1 MVKRKVSIYVLENES
16 EKSSCWMKVVGSEQ
30 VVFHSFWSNLNESIQ
45 GDLPIQNRYFS
56 ILHAGWCILLVKFCL
71 HSEWIFICSEWLWF
85 HFLINIKD
93 SRCRSTILRNFKK
106 TNQKRTGYVSI
117 LNGGFSVL
125 QGASL
130 FQFFLAKSKRQKKD
144 WGLLH
149 SSAEKCW
156 KWKEKAKS
164 RFRMETVRFSWITW
178 TIHSQKMKK
187 SPTKKQR
194 NPQNDIFV
202 PF

>member
-1 MVKRKVSIYVLENES
+1 MLQSRGQQCRNDAFEWTVVCSHGEEESVYVLENES

-71 HSEWIFICSEWLWF
+71 HSVWILICSEWLNGYGSI
-85 HFLINIKD
+85 FLSNMKD
-93 SRCRSTILRNFKK
+93 SRCRNTILRNLKK

-117 LNGGFSVL
+117 LNGGFCVL

-130 FQFFLAKSKRQKKD
+130 FQFFFAKNKRQKKD

-149 SSAEKCW
+149 YSAEKCW
-156 KWKEKAKS
+156 KWKEKAKP
-164 RFRMETVRFSWITW
+164 R
-178 TIHSQKMKK
+178 
-187 SPTKKQR
+187 
-194 NPQNDIFV
+194 
-202 PF
+202 

>member
-1 MVKRKVSIYVLENES
+1 MLQSRGQQCRNDAFEWTVVCSHGEEESVYVLENES

-106 TNQKRTGYVSI
+106 TNQKRTGYAAR
-117 LNGGFSVL
+117 
-125 QGASL
+125 QGHANTIRRG
-130 FQFFLAKSKRQKKD
+130 QSKQ
-144 WGLLH
+144 
-149 SSAEKCW
+149 
-156 KWKEKAKS
+156 
-164 RFRMETVRFSWITW
+164 
-178 TIHSQKMKK
+178 
-187 SPTKKQR
+187 
-194 NPQNDIFV
+194 IFKTFNY
-202 PF
+202 PGKRL